1 MKLQTF
7 NLASEQVPFYS
18 EASMMFKH
26 VVIVWLALVMSSST
40 LYSQDKNPPRAR
52 EIPKIFSAK
61 EIELSKGL
69 SNLQILRIK
78 RHNAVI
84 KELASY
90 GQSIAYG
97 DIVPILDASLDA
109 SQKYVTSG
117 EAVFSTNLERIEL
130 YKQQLELAS
139 YALGIADR
147 LMKAGEGSPLRYQQ
161 FLYIQLDCEIKILEL
176 TPPK

>member
-1 MKLQTF
+1 
-7 NLASEQVPFYS
+7 
-18 EASMMFKH
+18 MMFKH
-26 VVIVWLALVMSSST
+26 VFIVWLALVISSSS

-52 EIPKIFSAK
+52 EMPKIFSAK
-61 EIELSKGL
+61 EIELPKGL

-84 KELASY
+84 KELSIL
-90 GQSIAYG
+90 GQQLTVGNDPI
-97 DIVPILDASLDA
+97 PILDVSLEAS
-109 SQKYVTSG
+109 KRYVTSG
-117 EAVFSTNLERIEL
+117 EAVSSTHLERIEL

-139 YALGIADR
+139 YGLGIADK
-147 LMKAGEGSPLRYQQ
+147 LLKLGEGSPLRFHR